1 MKKTKIFVFYY
12 DENQEQNLIKGNL
25 FVPYKNRDT
34 NLFLE
39 NQLIYDVAKSDLIE
53 DCEYVGFLSH
63 KHWMVEF
70 NKTIPDD
77 SPFKN
82 YSKRIINNES
92 VSFFIEDNVADV
104 ISFNTKRGHDTF
116 GLGNAIHPGMSKLLD
131 LFLTRLGIPLDVNKF
146 SHEPIYRNFFII
158 KKEHLI
164 DFAENYLKKIF
175 ELTYSD
181 KEIYELSIIEQEN
194 YHQRAPEPFV
204 QNTGFTRY
212 TLVLFLVERFINL
225 YVNIKNLKVVGY

>member
-1 MKKTKIFVFYY
+1 MKRTKIFVFYY
-12 DENQEQNLIKGNL
+12 SDEQLPNLIKGDL
-25 FVPYKNRDT
+25 FVPYKNTDT

-39 NQLIYDVAKSDLIE
+39 NQLIYDVAKSNLID

-70 NKTIPDD
+70 NKTIPDA

-82 YSKRIINNES
+82 YSKRIITNES
-92 VSFFIEDNVADV
+92 VAAFLEDTVADV
-104 ISFNTKRGHDTF
+104 ISFNTKKGHDTF
-116 GLGNAIHPGMSKLLD
+116 ELGNAIHPGMSKLLD
-131 LFLTRLGIPLDVNKF
+131 LFIDRLGISPEISKF

-158 KKEHLI
+158 KKEHLQ
-164 DFAENYLKKIF
+164 DFAENYLKKLF

-181 KEIYELSIIEQEN
+181 KEIYELSIIEQKN
-194 YHQRAPEPFV
+194 YHDRAPEPFV
-204 QNTGFTRY
+204 QNTGFSRY
-212 TLVLFLVERFINL
+212 TLVLFLIERFINL